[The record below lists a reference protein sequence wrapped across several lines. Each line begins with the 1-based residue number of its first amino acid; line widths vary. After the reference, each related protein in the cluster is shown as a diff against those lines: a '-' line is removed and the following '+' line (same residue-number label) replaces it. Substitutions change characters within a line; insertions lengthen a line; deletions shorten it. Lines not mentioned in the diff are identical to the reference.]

1 MVTVD
6 RIAEKIL
13 DNGLK
18 VICLRKTG
26 APVVAVQVWYRT
38 GSANEHPGIRGI
50 SHFVEHMMFRG
61 SENVG
66 PEEHARKINEV
77 GGNCNAF
84 TAEDITAFVNAV
96 PSEHLDLVLQL
107 EADRMKSLTFDSG
120 ILETERRVVV
130 EEFHTY
136 MNNPPAKAFLEFRS
150 VFYRGQPYE
159 VSPLGDLE
167 SIHGITTD
175 DCRKYRDRWY
185 TPDNAVLVIVGD
197 IRSDDRVFSSV
208 EKWFGTILKSEISRE
223 EGRPALSEANRKA
236 RSVWMTNKV
245 EFDVP
250 MLITGY
256 PATSSSDPNALALEI
271 LQTAV
276 SMGETARLHREIVRK
291 ESVAVMAGGMNHLL
305 RLSGISLFFA
315 AFTPDIPVRRVDDAL
330 KRQIDIVRRDGIS
343 EEEFQKTKNAA
354 LVGRLQ
360 ESYSAENVCRR
371 LGYAETVDGDYRLW
385 VHRLEVLEQL
395 DRDSLTAAARLF
407 WTEDSRYTLHLKP
420 KRVKPTIFAL
430 GLFRRLFPGKKT

>member
-1 MVTVD
+1 MVTID
-6 RIAEKIL
+6 RIAEKVL
-13 DNGLK
+13 KNGLK

-26 APVVAVQVWYRT
+26 APIVAVQVWYRT
-38 GSANEHPGIRGI
+38 GSANEHPGVRGI

-66 PEEHARKINEV
+66 PEEHARRINEV
-77 GGNCNAF
+77 GGSCNAF
-84 TAEDITAFVNAV
+84 TAEDITAFINAV

-107 EADRMKSLTFDSG
+107 EADRMKWLTFDAD

-167 SIHGITTD
+167 SIQGITVE
-175 DCRKYRDRWY
+175 DCRRYRDRWY
-185 TPDNAVLVIVGD
+185 TPDNAVMVVVGD
-197 IRSDDRVFSSV
+197 VRSEDQVFSSV
-208 EKWFGTILKSEISRE
+208 ERWFGSIRKSPSNQKD
-223 EGRPALSEANRKA
+223 RPCLSEANRKA
-236 RSVWMTNKV
+236 RPVWITDKV
-245 EFDVP
+245 DFDVP

-256 PATSSSDPNALALEI
+256 PATNSSDPNALALEI

-276 SMGETARLHREIVRK
+276 SMGETSRLHREIVRK
-291 ESVAVMAGGMNHLL
+291 DSVAVMAGGMNHLL

-315 AFTPDIPVRRVDDAL
+315 AFTPDIPVRRVNGAL
-330 KRQIDIVRRDGIS
+330 EKQIEIVRRDGIS

-354 LVGRLQ
+354 LSGRLQ

-371 LGYAETVDGDYRLW
+371 LGYSETVDGDYRLW
-385 VHRLEVLEQL
+385 VRRLEALEKMN
-395 DRDSLTAAARLF
+395 RESLIEAARSF
-407 WTEDSRYTLHLKP
+407 WNKENRYALYLKP
-420 KRVKPTIFAL
+420 KRVKPALFVL
-430 GLFRRLFPGKKT
+430 GLFRRLFPGKKA